1 MSHAIQNSCLQGVKN
16 NLLAAGS
23 WIKNHKLEIGLG
35 VATTAFAVAAI
46 AATVLT
52 AGTAAAAFGGIGV
65 GAILGSG
72 AAVAG
77 AATIGLGMVNHHYNK
92 RAAADKAAADKAA
105 AESNKWTKI
114 IVGSVTTLTVT
125 ALATASY
132 VLLTGLA

>member
-35 VATTAFAVAAI
+35 VATTAVAVAAI

-65 GAILGSG
+65 GALLGSG
-72 AAVAG
+72 AAVTG
-77 AATIGLGMVNHHYNK
+77 ALTIGIGVTNHHFEK
-92 RAAADKAAADKAA
+92 IDAAKARSDAENRRNHKWYQTTVNVLGIGALIAMTIAAPMM
-105 AESNKWTKI
+105 
-114 IVGSVTTLTVT
+114 
-125 ALATASY
+125 
-132 VLLTGLA
+132 VL